1 MPTERRVRRDPRERL
16 QRPLPT
22 VSHIEAAAAARVSA
36 LTSLPD
42 AYLGPI
48 LTLSSPLPASVLASS
63 SSPCLISLVYCF
75 PIFGNRCFNS
85 ILSAPRSSFNFVMN
99 VTFFTSA
106 TPVSLLS
113 VPASAWR
120 PRSRGTRAL
129 ATQPA
134 STDHYIFVSHPYM
147 NAGASFTFTARR
159 RYNVT

>member
-113 VPASAWR
+113 V
-120 PRSRGTRAL
+120 
-129 ATQPA
+129 QPA
-134 STDHYIFVSHPYM
+134 HGGQGHVGQEPWQHSRPVLIITYLSRIHI
-147 NAGASFTFTARR
+147 
-159 RYNVT
+159 